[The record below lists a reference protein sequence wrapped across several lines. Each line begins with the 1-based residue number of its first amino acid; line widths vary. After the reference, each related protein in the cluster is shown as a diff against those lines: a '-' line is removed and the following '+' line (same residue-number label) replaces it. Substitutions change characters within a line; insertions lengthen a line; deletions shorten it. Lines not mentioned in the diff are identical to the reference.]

1 MKYYCLQLNDY
12 DCGYAVIKMLLAN
25 INNDKNYLFMK
36 ENITKKSYSL
46 LELKKIG
53 EKYNLNLKGFEV
65 KDFKL
70 VNKFPFIALIN
81 INKQNHYVLVNKITK
96 NYIYYFDPKLKKQKV
111 EINTFKNL
119 FTGYILMIDNYK
131 RTKCDNYYKSFK
143 NYYFVYS
150 IVFNLIQF
158 ILLFLSSFV
167 LNNIY
172 QLSIMVILF
181 FIIMIFNQIFNN
193 IILKKYDK
201 KIVYSSINKD
211 NSFENIKNEFNLKKD
226 YFSYYQNIIYK
237 SSILSFLILFLLI
250 NDIKNLLFIFCIT
263 LFIYF
268 KELILFEIN
277 QPLKFNNYLLE
288 LNNDY
293 VRANSLAYSIIN
305 KINLF
310 NILKYVLIV
319 ICDFI
324 ICIYNNNFSPFIY
337 YLIINGIIY
346 DNLNY
351 LYINDDYLLL
361 NKELLIHLHVN

>member
-81 INKQNHYVLVNKITK
+81 INKQNHYVLVNKIT
-96 NYIYYFDPKLKKQKV
+96 NV
-111 EINTFKNL
+111 FKNL

-131 RTKCDNYYKSFK
+131 RTKCDDYYKDFK

-172 QLSIMVILF
+172 QLT
-181 FIIMIFNQIFNN
+181 IIT
-193 IILKKYDK
+193 
-201 KIVYSSINKD
+201 
-211 NSFENIKNEFNLKKD
+211 
-226 YFSYYQNIIYK
+226 YF
-237 SSILSFLILFLLI
+237 
-250 NDIKNLLFIFCIT
+250 C
-263 LFIYF
+263 
-268 KELILFEIN
+268 
-277 QPLKFNNYLLE
+277 
-288 LNNDY
+288 
-293 VRANSLAYSIIN
+293 
-305 KINLF
+305 
-310 NILKYVLIV
+310 
-319 ICDFI
+319 
-324 ICIYNNNFSPFIY
+324 
-337 YLIINGIIY
+337 
-346 DNLNY
+346 
-351 LYINDDYLLL
+351 
-361 NKELLIHLHVN
+361 

>member
-1 MKYYCLQLNDY
+1 
-12 DCGYAVIKMLLAN
+12 
-25 INNDKNYLFMK
+25 
-36 ENITKKSYSL
+36 
-46 LELKKIG
+46 
-53 EKYNLNLKGFEV
+53 
-65 KDFKL
+65 
-70 VNKFPFIALIN
+70 
-81 INKQNHYVLVNKITK
+81 
-96 NYIYYFDPKLKKQKV
+96 
-111 EINTFKNL
+111 
-119 FTGYILMIDNYK
+119 MIDNYK
-131 RTKCDNYYKSFK
+131 RTKCDDYYKDFK

-172 QLSIMVILF
+172 QLIIMVILF
-181 FIIMIFNQIFNN
+181 FVIMIFNQIFNN

-201 KIVYSSINKD
+201 KIIYSSINKD
-211 NSFENIKNEFNLKKD
+211 NSFENIRNEFNLKKD

-237 SSILSFLILFLLI
+237 SSILSFLIIFLLI

-337 YLIINGIIY
+337 YLII
-346 DNLNY
+346 
-351 LYINDDYLLL
+351 
-361 NKELLIHLHVN
+361 